1 MRYQRTIKRIVS
13 TKGVGLHSGGE
24 VNMKI
29 VPAPEDTGVVFI
41 RRDIGCKGMS
51 ANISSVVDTRLSTN
65 LRSNGIEVKTVE
77 HLLASLSGL
86 GLDNIY
92 VELDGPEVPIM
103 DGSALL
109 FIDMII
115 EAGIEI
121 QSKKI
126 PYLKITKP
134 IIIKN
139 GSSHIGIFP
148 YEGRRVSC
156 SIQYDHPMLGFQS
169 MGIDITEENFVQE
182 IAPAKTFGFLK
193 DVEMMRANGLAIG
206 GSLENAIV
214 LDEDGII
221 NTNMVTFTDEF
232 VRHKILDI
240 MGDLS
245 IVGIPIYG
253 HIVADRPGHSAN
265 IRLVEEIYRNMDSW
279 EILTEPEREKEYS
292 LFKLLNV

>member
-13 TKGVGLHSGGE
+13 TKGVGLHSGRK
-24 VNMKI
+24 VTMKL
-29 VPAPEDTGVVFI
+29 VPAPENTGVVFI
-41 RRDIGCKGMS
+41 RRDLGCKGMNV
-51 ANISSVVDTRLSTN
+51 NISSVVDTRLSTN
-65 LRSNGIEVKTVE
+65 LRSNRVEVKTVE

-92 VELDGPEVPIM
+92 IELDGPEVPIM
-103 DGSALL
+103 DGSALM

-121 QSKKI
+121 QSKKV
-126 PYLKITKP
+126 PYLRITKP

-139 GSSHIGIFP
+139 RSSHIGIFP

-156 SIQYDHPMLGFQS
+156 SIYYEHPELGLQS
-169 MGIDITEENFVQE
+169 MGIDINEENFVQE

-193 DVEMMRANGLAIG
+193 DVEMMHANGLAIG

-221 NTNMVTFTDEF
+221 NSNMVTFTDEF

-240 MGDLS
+240 IGDIS

-265 IRLVEEIYRNMDSW
+265 IRLVEEIYRNIDCW
-279 EILTEPEREKEYS
+279 EILTGPEREKEHS